1 MINFGNMENA
11 LEYFQKFLNNREQAS
26 DTVTLTLRKTDKES
40 FLSCEYDQKK
50 VGLLLGL
57 LASDDRLTEMAVF
70 ALVKVM
76 CDMTEEETMDMLVFL
91 HDAVNE
97 AREEI
102 EGKGDALAKLLNLNI
117 KPNELPS

>member
-1 MINFGNMENA
+1 MENA

-40 FLSCEYDQKK
+40 FLFCEYDQKK

>member
-1 MINFGNMENA
+1 
-11 LEYFQKFLNNREQAS
+11 
-26 DTVTLTLRKTDKES
+26 
-40 FLSCEYDQKK
+40 
-50 VGLLLGL
+50 
-57 LASDDRLTEMAVF
+57 
-70 ALVKVM
+70 
-76 CDMTEEETMDMLVFL
+76 MLVFL

>member
-1 MINFGNMENA
+1 MINFVNMENA